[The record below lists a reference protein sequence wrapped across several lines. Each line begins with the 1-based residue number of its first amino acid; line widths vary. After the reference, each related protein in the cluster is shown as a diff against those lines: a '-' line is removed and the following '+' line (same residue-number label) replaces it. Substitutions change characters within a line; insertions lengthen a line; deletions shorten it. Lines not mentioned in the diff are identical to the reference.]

1 MFRLFNFFWL
11 IFDNCQTLDKE
22 IGSSKKANG
31 FYNLT
36 GMLGF
41 LSIGFI
47 ITIVASFAIVYFD
60 NHRPPAELRL
70 YNVENSKTMYV
81 NTYDDILPNSEKVGK
96 WVQNII
102 PRLFKYDF
110 LNVDKNLPLDEFRKQ
125 LQQKLQARLDWYNK
139 QRDNLKTNA
148 NLDNKKQKDGYQVM
162 LAQDER
168 VASYKN
174 DAIQNLIYSSVK
186 QKPELYLNLYPSEQL
201 ERLLVKV
208 DNGRLDLIPVV
219 KLNHITQEYTGNM
232 SSNDKYQFIEEIKV
246 ELTNALDKLKT
257 KEDEEL
263 SALVQLKEHTQARID
278 KIDAIIDKIKD
289 AGDIST
295 DDFQQSLLDKL
306 ITEKREINVS
316 LQSTVAKIATVKQKY
331 ADLMVKARNDAGVKI
346 ADKLIRKE

>member
-1 MFRLFNFFWL
+1 MF
-11 IFDNCQTLDKE
+11 
-22 IGSSKKANG
+22 KKS
-31 FYNLT
+31 FLT
-36 GMLGF
+36 A
-41 LSIGFI
+41 
-47 ITIVASFAIVYFD
+47 ITVASLSVSNVLAQSIEIPNMDEKIIVQKQITAID
-60 NHRPPAELRL
+60 NNDR
-70 YNVENSKTMYV
+70 
-81 NTYDDILPNSEKVGK
+81 
-96 WVQNII
+96 I
-102 PRLFKYDF
+102 PD

-139 QRDNLKTNA
+139 QRDNLKTNT

-186 QKPELYLNLYPSEQL
+186 QKPELYLELYPSEQL
-201 ERLLVKV
+201 DRLLVKV
-208 DNGRLDLIPVV
+208 DNNRLDLIPVV

-257 KEDEEL
+257 QETEEL
-263 SALVQLKEHTQARID
+263 NALVQLKEHTQARID

-295 DDFQQSLLDKL
+295 DDFQQSLVNKL
-306 ITEKREINVS
+306 IAEKREINSS
-316 LQSTVAKIATVKQKY
+316 LQATVAKIATLKQKY
-331 ADLMVKARNDAGVKI
+331 ADLMVKARNEAGIKI
-346 ADKLIRKE
+346 ADKLISKE

>member
-1 MFRLFNFFWL
+1 MFKKPFFTAITVVSL
-11 IFDNCQTLDKE
+11 SVSNALAQSIEIPNMDEKIVVSKQITAIDNNDQ
-22 IGSSKKANG
+22 
-31 FYNLT
+31 
-36 GMLGF
+36 
-41 LSIGFI
+41 
-47 ITIVASFAIVYFD
+47 
-60 NHRPPAELRL
+60 
-70 YNVENSKTMYV
+70 
-81 NTYDDILPNSEKVGK
+81 
-96 WVQNII
+96 I
-102 PRLFKYDF
+102 PD

-125 LQQKLQARLDWYNK
+125 LQQKLQARLAWYNK

-257 KEDEEL
+257 QETEEL
-263 SALVQLKEHTQARID
+263 NALVQLKEHMQARTD

-289 AGDIST
+289 AGDISI
-295 DDFQQSLLDKL
+295 DDFQQSLVNKL
-306 ITEKREINVS
+306 IAEKREINSS

-331 ADLMVKARNDAGVKI
+331 ADLMVKARNEAGMKI
-346 ADKLIRKE
+346 ADKLISRE

>member
-1 MFRLFNFFWL
+1 MFKKSFLTAITVVSLSVSNVL
-11 IFDNCQTLDKE
+11 AQSIE
-22 IGSSKKANG
+22 IPNMDEKIVVPKQ
-31 FYNLT
+31 
-36 GMLGF
+36 
-41 LSIGFI
+41 
-47 ITIVASFAIVYFD
+47 ITTID
-60 NHRPPAELRL
+60 RNDR
-70 YNVENSKTMYV
+70 
-81 NTYDDILPNSEKVGK
+81 
-96 WVQNII
+96 I
-102 PRLFKYDF
+102 PD

-139 QRDNLKTNA
+139 QRDNLKTNT

-174 DAIQNLIYSSVK
+174 DAIQNLIYNSVK
-186 QKPELYLNLYPSEQL
+186 QKPELYLDLYPSEQL

-208 DNGRLDLIPVV
+208 DNNRLDLIPVV

-232 SSNDKYQFIEEIKV
+232 SSNDKYQFIEKIKV

-295 DDFQQSLLDKL
+295 DDFQQSLVNKL
-306 ITEKREINVS
+306 IAEKREINSS
-316 LQSTVAKIATVKQKY
+316 LQATVAKIATVKQKY
-331 ADLMVKARNDAGVKI
+331 ADLMVKARNDAGIKI
-346 ADKLIRKE
+346 ADKLISKG

>member
-1 MFRLFNFFWL
+1 MFKKSFFTAITVVSL
-11 IFDNCQTLDKE
+11 SVSNSLAQSIEIPNMDEKIVVLKQITAIDNNDQ
-22 IGSSKKANG
+22 
-31 FYNLT
+31 
-36 GMLGF
+36 
-41 LSIGFI
+41 
-47 ITIVASFAIVYFD
+47 
-60 NHRPPAELRL
+60 
-70 YNVENSKTMYV
+70 
-81 NTYDDILPNSEKVGK
+81 
-96 WVQNII
+96 I
-102 PRLFKYDF
+102 PD

-148 NLDNKKQKDGYQVM
+148 NLDNKKQKEGYQVM

-346 ADKLIRKE
+346 ADKLISRE

>member
-1 MFRLFNFFWL
+1 MFKKSFFTA
-11 IFDNCQTLDKE
+11 ITVV
-22 IGSSKKANG
+22 S
-31 FYNLT
+31 
-36 GMLGF
+36 
-41 LSIGFI
+41 LSASNSLAQSIVI
-47 ITIVASFAIVYFD
+47 PNIDEKPVASKQVSII
-60 NHRPPAELRL
+60 N
-70 YNVENSKTMYV
+70 N
-81 NTYDDILPNSEKVGK
+81 DD
-96 WVQNII
+96 QI
-102 PRLFKYDF
+102 PD
-110 LNVDKNLPLDEFRKQ
+110 LNVDKNLPLEEFRKQ

-139 QRDNLKTNA
+139 QKDNLKTNIS
-148 NLDNKKQKDGYQVM
+148 LDNKNQKDGYQII
-162 LAQDER
+162 LAQGER

-174 DAIQNLIYSSVK
+174 DAIQHLIYNSVK
-186 QKPELYLNLYPSEQL
+186 QKPELYLDLYQSEKL
-201 ERLLVKV
+201 DRLLVKV
-208 DNGRLDLIPVV
+208 DNSRLDLIPVV

-346 ADKLIRKE
+346 TDKRRSRFNSCSDISRIIEIVDPTTTGK

>member
-1 MFRLFNFFWL
+1 MFKKSFLTAITVVSLSVSNVL
-11 IFDNCQTLDKE
+11 AQSIEIPNMDEKIVVSKQITAIDNNDQ
-22 IGSSKKANG
+22 
-31 FYNLT
+31 
-36 GMLGF
+36 
-41 LSIGFI
+41 
-47 ITIVASFAIVYFD
+47 
-60 NHRPPAELRL
+60 
-70 YNVENSKTMYV
+70 
-81 NTYDDILPNSEKVGK
+81 
-96 WVQNII
+96 I
-102 PRLFKYDF
+102 PD

-125 LQQKLQARLDWYNK
+125 LQQKLQARLAWYNK
-139 QRDNLKTNA
+139 QRGNLKTNA

-201 ERLLVKV
+201 DRLLVKV

-295 DDFQQSLLDKL
+295 DDFQQSLVNKL
-306 ITEKREINVS
+306 IAEKREINSS
-316 LQSTVAKIATVKQKY
+316 LQGTVAKIATVKQKY
-331 ADLMVKARNDAGVKI
+331 ADLMVKARNEAGIKI
-346 ADKLIRKE
+346 ADKLIGKE